1 MGLDWNDP
9 ENGNNSEA
17 SKSQDKPAEKI
28 PHEALQPV
36 KASDKRV
43 INGTSDINQLAPFKY
58 PWAWNYFL
66 NANKN
71 HWSPTDVDLKQDVI
85 DYNEKLSPAEKKLV
99 TDVVSYLTTS
109 DIQAMRNIGLAV
121 MEKMTAPELQIYQAR
136 QMYEKSLHTW
146 AFQYFI
152 EQIGIAEDIYNRY
165 RVIPEIH
172 QKVEATNQYLKPVMQ
187 PDLDLNDSESL
198 NQFMQSYAFFS
209 GVFEGCWI
217 YNAFIPIFTLQNR
230 GLMQGLAQLCQYIF
244 RDLTMHIDFGTQ
256 VLRSIQEETGFKWN
270 QQKNADL
277 WQLCYELEQAY
288 IERLLEQPVS
298 DMSTSDYLNHFRHVA
313 NRRALSMGMTPP
325 FDEQTDAFPWLD
337 KKASIGR
344 EETDSS
350 SHEIQSSGSLS
361 WD

>member
-1 MGLDWNDP
+1 MGFDWDDN
-9 ENGNNSEA
+9 NNSPE
-17 SKSQDKPAEKI
+17 SKDQNTTTESI

-71 HWSPTDVDLKQDVI
+71 HWSPTDIDLTQDI
-85 DYNEKLSPAEKKLV
+85 QDYNEKLSPAEKKLV

-152 EQIGIAEDIYNRY
+152 EQIGIGEDIYNRY

-172 QKVEATNQYLKPVMQ
+172 QKVEATNQYLKPVMRA
-187 PDLDLNDSESL
+187 DLDLNDDKSL
-198 NQFMQSYAFFS
+198 SHFMQSYAFFS

-217 YNAFIPIFTLQNR
+217 HNAFIPVFILQNR
-230 GLMQGLAQLCQYIF
+230 GLMQGLAQLCQHIL
-244 RDLTMHIDFGTQ
+244 RDLIMHIDFGTQ
-256 VLRSIQEETGFKWN
+256 VIRSIQEETGFRWDA
-270 QQKNADL
+270 QKNTEL
-277 WQLCYELEQAY
+277 WQLCHELEQAY
-288 IERLLEQPVS
+288 IDRLLEQPIS
-298 DMSTSDYLNHFRHVA
+298 DISSTDYLNHFSFMA
-313 NRRALSMGMTPP
+313 NRRAAAMGMAAP
-325 FDEQTDAFPWLD
+325 FAEQQDAYPWMAN
-337 KKASIGR
+337 KANIGR
-344 EETDSS
+344 EDNAAS
-350 SHEIQSSGSLS
+350 SHDIQSSGALS